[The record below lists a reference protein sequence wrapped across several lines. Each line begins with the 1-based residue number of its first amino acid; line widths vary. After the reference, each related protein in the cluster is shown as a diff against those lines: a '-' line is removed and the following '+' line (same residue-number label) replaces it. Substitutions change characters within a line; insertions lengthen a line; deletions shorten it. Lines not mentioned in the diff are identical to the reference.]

1 MSDRQVPVLIVGGS
15 LVGLSTSLLLA
26 AQEVPHLLVER
37 HRGTAVHP
45 RAASFHQR
53 TMEIF
58 RSVGLQG
65 QIESASVKE
74 FAQNGAIVSVE
85 SLASPE
91 MKFFFRHFN
100 EGVEALS
107 PASRLF
113 ITQIGLEPLLRRSAQ
128 ERGAEHAYATELIS
142 FEQDDDG
149 VTAVLRAR
157 DGGASQTV
165 RADYLVAADGAH
177 SPVRKRCG
185 IELAGRGAFADCVTI
200 YFRANM
206 RELIRDRNLS
216 VVYVNHPE
224 LLGFFRFSIT
234 GDSGFL
240 AVFSTINPDG
250 TKNTA
255 VGETMNTAWATELV
269 RKALGRADIPVEID
283 NVQRWTAAAAHASR
297 FRDRRVFLA
306 GDAAHVMPPTGG
318 FGGNTGIGDAHNLA
332 WKLAAVVAGPRAP
345 ACWTPTTPSVV
356 RYATS
361 SSSRRIR
368 AMCCGS
374 TPRSPGRTSP
384 TRWTTH
390 RSSSDRSPGGR
401 GRRGRA
407 GGPPHTDR
415 AGGRAGPASAGGDPR
430 RARLGARRPRPR
442 LRAASR
448 TGRPAV
454 AGRRIAGRRRA
465 RLPSERL
472 PRGPG
477 RRPGREGRDLRP
489 GLRPRPRR
497 RGARAAG
504 RRRRVASSRGHSRSP
519 LGGGGGAA
527 AAAVPSALMLGQ
539 VRGRVG
545 SRLGRAASR
554 PHTPSSHS
562 PTWGELS
569 SLTSASPRIWALWVL
584 PFSGWT

>member
-26 AQEVPHLLVER
+26 AQDVPHLLVER

-53 TMEIF
+53 TLEIF
-58 RSVGLQG
+58 RGVGLQEE
-65 QIESASVKE
+65 IESASAQE
-74 FAQNGAIVSVE
+74 FVQNGAIVSVE

-91 MKFFFRHFN
+91 MKFFFRNFN

-128 ERGAEHAYATELIS
+128 ERGAEHAYATELVS

-157 DGGASQTV
+157 DGGAEQTV

-185 IELAGRGAFADCVTI
+185 IEMAGRGAFADCVTI
-200 YFRANM
+200 YFRADM
-206 RELIRDRNLS
+206 RELIGDRNLS

-240 AVFSTINPDG
+240 AVFSTINQDG

-283 NVQRWTAAAAHASR
+283 SVQRWTAAASHASR
-297 FRDRRVFLA
+297 FRERRVFLA

-318 FGGNTGIGDAHNLA
+318 FGGNTGVGDAHNLA
-332 WKLAAVVAGPRAP
+332 WKLAAVVGGTAGAGLLDTYDAERRPVCDLVVEQSYTRYVLRVDPTLSRENLADPMDDASIELGPVYRSAGLLPEGGDDGAALENPRTPTGRVGVRAP
-345 ACWTPTTPSVV
+345 HLPVEIDGT
-356 RYATS
+356 
-361 SSSRRIR
+361 
-368 AMCCGS
+368 
-374 TPRSPGRTSP
+374 
-384 TRWTTH
+384 
-390 RSSSDRSPGGR
+390 PGGA
-401 GRRGRA
+401 RRHRPRLRTAGRA
-407 GGPPHTDR
+407 GGPE
-415 AGGRAGPASAGGDPR
+415 
-430 RARLGARRPRPR
+430 
-442 LRAASR
+442 
-448 TGRPAV
+448 V
-454 AGRRIAGRRRA
+454 AGRRVAGRRRA
-465 RLPSERL
+465 RLPGERL
-472 PRGPG
+472 PRSTG
-477 RRPGREGRDLRP
+477 RRPCRRGQDVRP
-489 GLRPRPRR
+489 GLRPRRRR

-504 RRRRVASSRGHSRSP
+504 RRRRVAGSRRRRRSAR
-519 LGGGGGAA
+519 GARGGAA
-527 AAAVPSALMLGQ
+527 AAAVPPALSLGQ
-539 VRGRVG
+539 VRGRGG
-545 SRLGRAASR
+545 S
-554 PHTPSSHS
+554 
-562 PTWGELS
+562 
-569 SLTSASPRIWALWVL
+569 
-584 PFSGWT
+584 

>member
-15 LVGLSTSLLLA
+15 LVGLSASLLLA

-65 QIESASVKE
+65 QIESASAQE
-74 FAQNGAIVSVE
+74 FVQNGAIVSVE

-107 PASRLF
+107 PTARLF
-113 ITQIGLEPLLRRSAQ
+113 ITQIGLEPLLRRAAQ
-128 ERGAEHAYATELIS
+128 ERGAEHAYATELVS

-149 VTAVLRAR
+149 LTTVLRSR
-157 DGGASQTV
+157 DAGAEQTV

-332 WKLAAVVAGPRAP
+332 WKLAAVVDGTAGAGLLDTYDPERRPVCDLIVEQSYTRYVLRVDPMLSRENLADPMDDASIELGPVYRSAGLLPEGEDDGAALEDPRTPTGRVGVRAP
-345 ACWTPTTPSVV
+345 HLPVEIDGAPGSVHDALGRGFALLTP
-356 RYATS
+356 
-361 SSSRRIR
+361 
-368 AMCCGS
+368 
-374 TPRSPGRTSP
+374 
-384 TRWTTH
+384 
-390 RSSSDRSPGGR
+390 PGGQR
-401 GRRGRA
+401 WLDAASQAGAALGCPVSGYRVAPDGDLADKGETFAQAYGLGPDGAVLVRPDVVVAWRA
-407 GGPPHTDR
+407 PTG
-415 AGGRAGPASAGGDPR
+415 AGDPR
-430 RARLGARRPRPR
+430 
-442 LRAASR
+442 S
-448 TGRPAV
+448 AV
-454 AGRRIAGRRRA
+454 
-465 RLPSERL
+465 E
-472 PRGPG
+472 
-477 RRPGREGRDLRP
+477 E
-489 GLRPRPRR
+489 GLR
-497 RGARAAG
+497 
-504 RRRRVASSRGHSRSP
+504 
-519 LGGGGGAA
+519 
-527 AAAVPSALMLGQ
+527 
-539 VRGRVG
+539 
-545 SRLGRAASR
+545 RLLFR
-554 PHTPSSHS
+554 H
-562 PTWGELS
+562 L
-569 SLTSASPRIWALWVL
+569 
-584 PFSGWT
+584 